1 MHIFAAVFALV
12 AIYCAWLNHRDGA
25 SIRASAD
32 KASNARLSNITRWHK
47 GALILSL
54 LGLAVALVSL
64 ILWLVF
70 RRSIAPLTP
79 RRSISL
85 TASKE

>member
-1 MHIFAAVFALV
+1 MHFLAAVFALV

-47 GALILSL
+47 GALTSHCSVWLSR
-54 LGLAVALVSL
+54 
-64 ILWLVF
+64 WC
-70 RRSIAPLTP
+70 R
-79 RRSISL
+79 
-85 TASKE
+85 